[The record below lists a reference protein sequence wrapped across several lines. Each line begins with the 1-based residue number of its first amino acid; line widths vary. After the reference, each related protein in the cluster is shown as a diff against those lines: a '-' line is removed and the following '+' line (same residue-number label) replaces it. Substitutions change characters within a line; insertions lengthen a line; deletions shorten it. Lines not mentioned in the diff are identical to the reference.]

1 MASIKK
7 RNNKYCVVYRYID
20 ADGVKKQKWES
31 YKTLTEAKTRQKEV
45 EYKERIGT
53 FVIPQCKTLNEL
65 LTEYINLYGKNTWA
79 LSTYSSN
86 LSTID
91 NYIRPLIGDI
101 KLKDITPRVLEKYY
115 QQILKTRA
123 VPNAMTSKARNEFCG
138 TSTVRE
144 VHKLLRNC
152 FNQALKWEILEKNP
166 AMLATVPK
174 HKQEERAIWTA
185 EDLFHALEVCEDE
198 QLKLCINLAFSCSLR
213 IGELLGLTWDCV
225 DVSEESMA
233 SGYASI
239 TINKEMQRVRKDAL
253 NALEQKDV
261 IKIFPSENKRT
272 VTVMVL
278 KAPKTQSSVR
288 KVFLPH
294 TVAQMLVDFKREQD
308 LAKDALG
315 DEYADYN
322 LVICSSC
329 GTPRESTVIQNKFTK
344 LIEANDLP
352 KVVFHSLRHS
362 SITYKLKLNGGD
374 VKAVQGDSGHAQ
386 TSMVTEVYS
395 HILDDDRRNNAKLFE
410 ENFYGGKGH
419 TPESTVPAGQ
429 SLTPDSTGAPATDM
443 AALLKLLSNPE
454 TAAMLKTLSSML
466 NPSNG

>member
-1 MASIKK
+1 
-7 RNNKYCVVYRYID
+7 
-20 ADGVKKQKWES
+20 
-31 YKTLTEAKTRQKEV
+31 
-45 EYKERIGT
+45 
-53 FVIPQCKTLNEL
+53 
-65 LTEYINLYGKNTWA
+65 
-79 LSTYSSN
+79 
-86 LSTID
+86 
-91 NYIRPLIGDI
+91 
-101 KLKDITPRVLEKYY
+101 
-115 QQILKTRA
+115 
-123 VPNAMTSKARNEFCG
+123 
-138 TSTVRE
+138 
-144 VHKLLRNC
+144 
-152 FNQALKWEILEKNP
+152 
-166 AMLATVPK
+166 
-174 HKQEERAIWTA
+174 
-185 EDLFHALEVCEDE
+185 
-198 QLKLCINLAFSCSLR
+198 
-213 IGELLGLTWDCV
+213 
-225 DVSEESMA
+225 MA

-288 KVFLPH
+288 KVFLPR

-308 LAKDALG
+308 LARDALG

-395 HILDDDRRNNAKLFE
+395 HILDDDRRNNARLFE

-429 SLTPDSTGAPATDM
+429 SLTPVSTGAPATDM
-443 AALLKLLSNPE
+443 AELLKLLSNPE
-454 TAAMLKTLSSML
+454 TAAMLKTLSSIL